1 MEKNIY
7 MQEFDCFNF
16 FKNII
21 QSKYS
26 EAQRHL
32 KKLEL
37 AKTHAQFFSM
47 GSLDEIKNIH
57 EEQSDFISIAYKQC
71 KIWRGQ
77 SLLSGQFGKINNLE
91 EVIKK
96 LETTIYHILFIIE
109 QTQRKKNA
117 PNNEESTD
125 DLAMNA

>member
-1 MEKNIY
+1 

-21 QSKYS
+21 QSKFS

-37 AKTHAQFFSM
+37 AKTQAQFFSA
-47 GSLDEIKNIH
+47 GLLDEMKNIH

-71 KIWRGQ
+71 RVWRGQ
-77 SLLSGQFGKINNLE
+77 SLLSGQFGKINSLE
-91 EVIKK
+91 EIIKK

-109 QTQRKKNA
+109 QAKRKKDALNSIEVI
-117 PNNEESTD
+117 EESA
-125 DLAMNA
+125 LNG